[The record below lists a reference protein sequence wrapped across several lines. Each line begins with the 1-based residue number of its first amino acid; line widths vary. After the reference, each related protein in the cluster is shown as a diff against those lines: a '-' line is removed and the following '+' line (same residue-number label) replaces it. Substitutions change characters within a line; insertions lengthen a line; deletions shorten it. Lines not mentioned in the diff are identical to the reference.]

1 MSNKYDKRRRVSNIF
16 IFLLVASVEGEKKR
30 VLDNKEQYV
39 PGWPLKEEIAF
50 HFRYMLLALSSR
62 VSVFHLTFLICFVR
76 IG

>member
-1 MSNKYDKRRRVSNIF
+1 
-16 IFLLVASVEGEKKR
+16 VEGEKRR